1 MNKKSK
7 SPVVLIVLDGVGH
20 NENPNGNAVLAA
32 NTPNLDKYYNKYP
45 WTLLDASGEAVGLPA
60 GFQGSSEVG
69 HLSMG
74 AGRIIE
80 QELRRINDKLEDGS
94 LFENKNWQN
103 LINTWKKNNS
113 QFHFFGL
120 LQDEGVHAHQDH
132 LFKLMKRARQGF
144 SEGKIVIHPFLDGR
158 DTPPRSTLEYF
169 YTLRQKMEEIGN
181 CTIGT
186 IMGRYYAMDRV
197 KSWDLTD
204 QAYHCIVNAVGK
216 KADMPETAIKH
227 TYENDKT
234 PSGTEMF
241 DEYIEP
247 HVIGDY
253 CGVAD
258 GDVILHTNYRQD
270 RAIQLT
276 QAFVDSDYPSKLN
289 RKPIVFYIGLSRYYD
304 EFENYLLGGMDEGDA
319 SLNNIVGQVISEAGM
334 KQLRLAETQ
343 KFRHVTSFFNGKSTT
358 PFPNEDQVEVPG
370 RFDPSSFAEHPEME
384 AYFVTDE
391 LLHRIEDN
399 PYDFILVNYANGDMV
414 GHTGDLEAATKAVE
428 ILDENLGKVISP
440 LLELDA
446 KIILTAD
453 HGNCDQMIDYE
464 TGQVR
469 TSHSL
474 NLVCCVYISADTG
487 GITLK
492 QNGILPDI
500 GPTVLHLMGFAIPKE
515 MTAECLIK

>member
-1 MNKKSK
+1 MKK
-7 SPVVLIVLDGVGH
+7 PVVLIILDGVGH
-20 NENPNGNAVLAA
+20 NENPKGNAVLAA
-32 NTPNLDKYYNKYP
+32 DTPNLDSYYKKYP
-45 WTLLDASGEAVGLPA
+45 WTLLEASGEAVGLPA

-80 QELRRINDKLEDGS
+80 QELKRINDKLEDGS
-94 LFENKNWQN
+94 LFANENWQN
-103 LINTWKKNNS
+103 LMETWKKNNS

-132 LFKLMKRARQGF
+132 LFKLMKRARQEF
-144 SEGKIVIHPFLDGR
+144 PEGKIVIHPFLDGR

-169 YTLRQKMEEIGN
+169 YPLRQKMEEIGN
-181 CTIGT
+181 CAIGT

-197 KSWDLTD
+197 KSWNLTD
-204 QAYHCIVNAVGK
+204 QAYHCIVDAVGK
-216 KADMPETAIKH
+216 KTDEPEAAIKL

-234 PSGTEMF
+234 PSGVDMF

-253 CGVAD
+253 HGVTD

-276 QAFVDSDYPSKLN
+276 RAFVESDYPGKLH
-289 RKPIVFYIGLSRYYD
+289 RKPQVVYVGLSRYYD
-304 EFENYLLGGMDEGDA
+304 EFENYLLGSDGGDDVI
-319 SLNNIVGQVISEAGM
+319 NNLVGEVISEAGM

-358 PFPNEDQVEVPG
+358 PFPNEDQVEVPS

-384 AYFVTDE
+384 AYNVTDE
-391 LLHRIEDN
+391 LLNRIENN
-399 PYDFILVNYANGDMV
+399 PYEFILVNYANGDMV
-414 GHTGDLEAATKAVE
+414 GHTGDMEAATKAVE
-428 ILDENLGKVISP
+428 ILDKNLGVIIP
-440 LLELDA
+440 QLLKLNA
-446 KIILTAD
+446 KIIVTAD

-464 TGQVR
+464 TRQVR

-474 NLVCCVYISADTG
+474 NPVRCVYISAGTG
-487 GITLK
+487 SIKLK
-492 QNGILPDI
+492 ENGILPDI
-500 GPTVLHLMGFAIPKE
+500 GPTVLYLLGFEIPKD
-515 MTAECLIK
+515 MTSECLIK

>member
-1 MNKKSK
+1 MKK
-7 SPVVLIVLDGVGH
+7 SPVVLIILDGVGY

-32 NTPNLDKYYNKYP
+32 HTPNLDSYYKKYP
-45 WTLLDASGEAVGLPA
+45 LTLLDASGEAVGLPA

-74 AGRIIE
+74 AGRIVE
-80 QELRRINDKLEDGS
+80 QELKRINDKLEDGS
-94 LFENKNWQN
+94 LFANDKWRN
-103 LINTWKKNNS
+103 LIDNWKNNNS

-132 LFKLMKRARQGF
+132 LFKLMKRARQEF
-144 SEGKIVIHPFLDGR
+144 PEGKIVIHPFLDGR
-158 DTPPRSTLEYF
+158 DTPPKSTSEYF
-169 YTLRQKMEEIGN
+169 YTLRQQMAEIGN
-181 CTIGT
+181 CQIGT
-186 IMGRYYAMDRV
+186 IMGRYYGMDRV

-204 QAYHCIVNAVGK
+204 QAYHCIVDAIGK
-216 KADMPETAIKH
+216 NVDEPEIAIKES
-227 TYENDKT
+227 YESDKT
-234 PSGTEMF
+234 PSGTDMF

-253 CGVAD
+253 SGVAD

-276 QAFVDSDYPSKLN
+276 SAFVNPDYPGTLK
-289 RKPIVFYIGLSRYYD
+289 RKPQVTYVGLTRYYD
-304 EFENYLLGGMDEGDA
+304 EFEDYLLGGMDEGDEK
-319 SLNNIVGQVISEAGM
+319 LDNLVGQVISEAGL

-358 PFPNEDQVEVPG
+358 PFSNEDQVEVPG

-384 AYFVTDE
+384 AYRVTEE
-391 LLHRIEDN
+391 LLKRIENN
-399 PYDFILVNYANGDMV
+399 PYNFLLINYANGDMV
-414 GHTGDLEAATKAVE
+414 GHTGDFDATKKAVE
-428 ILDENLGKVISP
+428 ILDENLGKVIP
-440 LLELDA
+440 LLLELDA
-446 KIILTAD
+446 KILLTAD

-474 NLVCCVYISADTG
+474 NLVRCVYISADTG

-500 GPTVLHLMGFAIPKE
+500 GPTVLHLMGFDIPKE
-515 MTAECLIK
+515 MMADCLIENNS